1 MSLTRAL
8 VAEADASI
16 AVEDKRGKF
25 SNLQRDNSSE
35 LRLGLAEAITGR
47 LSDGHD
53 PSRRASTL
61 PEEHLV
67 SVGGVWLRWSVG
79 PFLGRIDPCAQI
91 HARALAAT
99 SYGILRRI
107 VFSSR
112 AFTTN
117 TGISLGPPVAYSK
130 IGPPVTLISINE
142 CQRLVRYP
150 SLTEGRVSHAAAPG
164 GRQRSWVMQL
174 TS

>member
-1 MSLTRAL
+1 VNCAL
-8 VAEADASI
+8 GLPRRSPAGSAMGMI
-16 AVEDKRGKF
+16 RP
-25 SNLQRDNSSE
+25 DNSSE

-99 SYGILRRI
+99 SYGILTVGRI
-107 VFSSR
+107 R
-112 AFTTN
+112 AR
-117 TGISLGPPVAYSK
+117 GI
-130 IGPPVTLISINE
+130 
-142 CQRLVRYP
+142 
-150 SLTEGRVSHAAAPG
+150 
-164 GRQRSWVMQL
+164 
-174 TS
+174 